1 MDRQARELE
10 DFFNVAKDRSAR
22 STTGQPQK
30 PQLNP
35 QPLPPQQPRSADP
48 APRTGGWGTESQTQR
63 RYDTPA
69 GDTAEQ
75 QNLQAMILV
84 KAMVN
89 AAKCDGQISQ
99 AEQQGILSR
108 LTNPSP
114 DAIQFL
120 REEFSKPL
128 DVREFAW
135 SVPVGMEQSVYSMS
149 LIAVDVD
156 SAAEEGYL
164 RDLARG
170 LRLSPEICAQI
181 KERVTGGSFAW
192 PRRPRGRPAVAAA
205 GRDNSGRDKCT
216 DLYLSRFAFR
226 LWHLGAAAGLREKTH
241 VAHVRPAPLA
251 RSVRPIAGG

>member
-1 MDRQARELE
+1 MDMIDILGSLLGQKAGGGGAGGDILKDIFAGARRQAPAPSAPTSAPGGGLSPSEMDRQARELE
-10 DFFNVAKDRSAR
+10 DFFNVARNRNAG
-22 STTGQPQK
+22 STSQPQK

-48 APRTGGWGTESQTQR
+48 APRTGGWATESPAQR
-63 RYDTPA
+63 RIDAPA

-99 AEQQGILSR
+99 AEQQNILSR
-108 LTNPSP
+108 LANPSP

-156 SAAEEGYL
+156 TAAEEGYL

-170 LRLSPEICAQI
+170 LRLSPEICTQI
-181 KERVTGGSFAW
+181 KDRVTGG
-192 PRRPRGRPAVAAA
+192 AVRMAAA
-205 GRDNSGRDKCT
+205 
-216 DLYLSRFAFR
+216 
-226 LWHLGAAAGLREKTH
+226 AAR
-241 VAHVRPAPLA
+241 R
-251 RSVRPIAGG
+251 

>member
-1 MDRQARELE
+1 MDMIDILGSLLGQKAGGGGAGADILKDIFAGARRQAPAPSGPSSAPGGGVSSSELDRQARELE
-10 DFFNVAKDRSAR
+10 DFFNVAKNRNAG
-22 STTGQPQK
+22 STSGQPQK

-35 QPLPPQQPRSADP
+35 QPLPPQQPRSAEP
-48 APRTGGWGTESQTQR
+48 APRAPGWGTESQTQR
-63 RYDTPA
+63 RYDSPA
-69 GDTAEQ
+69 GDAAEQ

-99 AEQQGILSR
+99 AEQQQILSR

-114 DAIQFL
+114 EAIQFL
-120 REEFSKPL
+120 RDEFSKPL

-181 KERVTGGSFAW
+181 KDRVTGGAF
-192 PRRPRGRPAVAAA
+192 RMAAA
-205 GRDNSGRDKCT
+205 S
-216 DLYLSRFAFR
+216 S
-226 LWHLGAAAGLREKTH
+226 
-241 VAHVRPAPLA
+241 A
-251 RSVRPIAGG
+251 R